1 MQSHLSWLGVRTLRA
16 LHKAEGVYTRD
27 ETGLTWPRGVR
38 MCIISG
44 GKPNTTRVIQLTL
57 ARETEAWF
65 VPRPE
70 AFLQSPLDTEFVQWV
85 MLAPILDL
93 P

>member
-1 MQSHLSWLGVRTLRA
+1 MPEMKL
-16 LHKAEGVYTRD
+16 D
-27 ETGLTWPRGVR
+27 CTWPRGVR
-38 MCIISG
+38 MFIISAVTPG